1 MRILWAPWRSRY
13 VERIDSFRDC
23 FLCEAI
29 SQPESLWRRFL
40 VLYRSKRSFII
51 LNKYPYNSGHLMIV
65 PLEHTGDYE
74 DVDEETVLD
83 MDRLLRL
90 SLKTLRRAFNPHGF
104 NIGYNF
110 GRSAGAGLES
120 HLHMHVVPRWNGDT
134 NFMPVLA
141 ETKVIPQDLFTTYDR
156 LRKALEEILE
166 GEGA

>member
-1 MRILWAPWRSRY
+1 MEAMRILWAPWRSRY
-13 VERIDSFRDC
+13 VEKIDSFRDC
-23 FLCEAI
+23 
-29 SQPESLWRRFL
+29 L
-40 VLYRSKRSFII
+40 V
-51 LNKYPYNSGHLMIV
+51 
-65 PLEHTGDYE
+65 
-74 DVDEETVLD
+74 TVLD

-90 SLKTLRRAFNPHGF
+90 SMKTLRKAFSPHGF

-120 HLHMHVVPRWNGDT
+120 HIHMHVVPRWNGDT